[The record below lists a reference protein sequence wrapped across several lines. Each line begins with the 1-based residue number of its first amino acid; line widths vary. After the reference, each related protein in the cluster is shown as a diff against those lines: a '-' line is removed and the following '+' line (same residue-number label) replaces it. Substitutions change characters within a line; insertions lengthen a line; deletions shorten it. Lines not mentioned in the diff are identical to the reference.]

1 MPTYDYR
8 CNKCRHRFE
17 EVQSFSSEPVATC
30 PDCGGSAARQFTVPV
45 VVYKGSGFY
54 TTDHGRGSTGNN
66 GSSKKSGDGDSSS
79 KNDNAS
85 APASRGDRASSAK
98 AEGDSASKNSEDAS
112 SSKSVKSEKKEA
124 AKASSSSGTKN

>member
-85 APASRGDRASSAK
+85 AGKSGDSASSAK

>member
-17 EVQSFSSEPVATC
+17 EVQSFSSEPMATC

-54 TTDHGRGSTGNN
+54 TTDHGRGSAGNN

-79 KNDNAS
+79 NNDNAS
-85 APASRGDRASSAK
+85 AGKS
-98 AEGDSASKNSEDAS
+98 GDSASSARAEGASNSKNSEGAS
-112 SSKSVKSEKKEA
+112 SGKSGKSEKKEA
-124 AKASSSSGTKN
+124 AKATSSSETKN